1 MKIAQFATAAMS
13 VRVLLLDQIKML
25 EDAGHEVV
33 AICAD
38 GPMVKDLRDMGVRVE
53 TVSIAREISPLA
65 DAWTL
70 VEVVRLLR
78 QHKFDVV
85 HTHTPKAGLI
95 GPVAARLA
103 GVKQIVH
110 TIHGLL
116 FHSEMTATRRAAF
129 WIPEKW
135 TAVFATHLLSQS
147 REDIDVAIA
156 TRICSEEKIEYLGNG
171 VDPAKFDP
179 TKVDGGAIRAELQI
193 PADAFVVG
201 CVGRLVLEKGFR
213 ELFEAAERIGGD
225 PALQKI
231 QFVVIGPEEPEQ
243 NDAIDRGVLEKL
255 TASGRVRF
263 LGWRDDVH
271 DLYSIMNVFVLPS
284 WREGI
289 PRACMEAAAM
299 EVPVIA
305 TNIRGIREVVL
316 DGVTGRLVPLRDVDQ
331 LTAAIREFYFSRDKI
346 AEMGRA
352 GRRHI
357 VANHSLSIVLARLR
371 NFYERLQRERVE

>member
-13 VRVLLLDQIKML
+13 VRVLLLDQIKRL
-25 EDAGHEVV
+25 EEVGHEVI

-38 GPMVKDLRDMGVRVE
+38 GPMVNDLRDMGVKVE
-53 TVSIAREISPLA
+53 TVRIAREISPVADVRTLA
-65 DAWTL
+65 
-70 VEVVRLLR
+70 EVVSLLR
-78 QHKFDVV
+78 RHKFDVV

-116 FHSEMTATRRAAF
+116 FHSEMKVTRRAAF

-135 TAVFATHLLSQS
+135 TATFATHLLSQS
-147 REDIDVAIA
+147 REDIDVAIV
-156 TRICSEEKIEYLGNG
+156 TGICRKEKIEYLGNG
-171 VDPAKFDP
+171 VDAVRFDP
-179 TKVDGGAIRAELQI
+179 AKVDGRALRAELQI
-193 PADAFVVG
+193 PANAFVVG

-213 ELFEAAERIGGD
+213 ELFEAAERIGRD
-225 PALQKI
+225 PLLRDI

-243 NDAIDRGVLEKL
+243 NDAIDRSVMEKL
-255 TASGRVRF
+255 RESGRVRF

-271 DLYSIMNVFVLPS
+271 DLYTIMNVFVLPS

-289 PRACMEAAAM
+289 PRACMEASAM
-299 EVPVIA
+299 ELPVIA

-316 DGVTGRLVPLRDVDQ
+316 DGVTGRLVPVRDVGQ
-331 LTAAIREFYFSRDKI
+331 LTAAIREFYFSREKI
-346 AEMGRA
+346 GEMGRA

-357 VANHSLSIVLARLR
+357 IANYSQRVVLSRLQ
-371 NFYERLQRERVE
+371 NFYERLQRESG